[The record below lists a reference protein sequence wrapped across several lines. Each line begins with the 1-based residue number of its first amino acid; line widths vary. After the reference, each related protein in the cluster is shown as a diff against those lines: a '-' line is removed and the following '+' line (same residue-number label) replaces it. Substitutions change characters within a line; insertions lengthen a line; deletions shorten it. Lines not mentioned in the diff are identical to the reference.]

1 MTNNVARNDRRNRAA
16 PAAPVQRQD
25 SGPSMI
31 LVVAL
36 AAAAGFGAFWLV
48 GGSASL
54 PMPELAAIP
63 GLASRTPT
71 SGAGTGAAGPRY
83 VAAVAGV
90 REITG
95 EAMTGLS
102 APGRLSISYL
112 PVGPVVFRKDAAMVE
127 VDGPRLLPPPIG
139 RARTERA
146 VFDHAAILARDLA
159 SLSSAAC
166 DSHLRH
172 LAAANVT
179 LFIAGF
185 FPARTPVHVAAAPDT
200 AFWQRPETSAVRRTV
215 AELVAIGALGPSDFG
230 LDTSPQ
236 VKGLFQGLSLRQP
249 SCP

>member
-1 MTNNVARNDRRNRAA
+1 MADNVAMNYRRNRAA
-16 PAAPVQRQD
+16 PAAPLERQD
-25 SGPSMI
+25 GGPSTLLI
-31 LVVAL
+31 VVL

-54 PMPELAAIP
+54 PVPSLASIP
-63 GLASRTPT
+63 GFQSRT
-71 SGAGTGAAGPRY
+71 GTAEVGIVAAGPRY

-90 REITG
+90 RETTG
-95 EAMTGLS
+95 DAMTGLS
-102 APGRLSISYL
+102 GPGRLTMTYL
-112 PVGPVVFRKDAAMVE
+112 PVGPVIFRKDKAVVE

-146 VFDHAAILARDLA
+146 VFDHAAVLARDLA
-159 SLSSAAC
+159 SLSSGSC

-185 FPARTPVHVAAAPDT
+185 FPPRTPVNAAASPDT

-215 AELVAIGALGPSDFG
+215 AELTAIGAFAPSDFG

-236 VKGLFQGLSLRQP
+236 VKGLFHGLNLRHP
-249 SCP
+249 SCR